1 MGLVYNHK
9 NKLDL
14 IVLSEEKLEKNEGE
28 LCSFVVLPDEEEQQ
42 PQEEGGN
49 RLGELPSDGNA

>member
-28 LCSFVVLPDEEEQQ
+28 LCSFVVLSDEEEQQ
-42 PQEEGGN
+42 PQEEGN